1 MLLADCSHAASLES
15 FHLVAIGGL
24 QRTEHRDVT
33 RLELVRG
40 VRREAAQD
48 DVIRE
53 TELKDLKCFMRSKAI
68 TNEDSRSPIGRF
80 LGLRVE
86 YKL

>member
-15 FHLVAIGGL
+15 FDLVAIGGL
-24 QRTEHRDVT
+24 QRTEHRYVT
-33 RLELVRG
+33 RLELVEGGRK
-40 VRREAAQD
+40 EAAQD

-53 TELKDLKCFMRSKAI
+53 TELKDLKCFAKAI